1 VFVRCGLRLIFQ
13 SPCLIVGSQ
22 TLDVVAVW
30 AVAAEG
36 VFIEQTLDSAAGADL
51 VGDSLGANRPTH
63 FAMPAAAENDRRSGH
78 AGRQQAHGPQPPGT
92 LGFLRVLILLGFHH
106 KPFGLLF
113 RICRF
118 RAQGNHPM
126 VG

>member
-1 VFVRCGLRLIFQ
+1 MLFRCGLRLIFQ
-13 SPCLIVGSQ
+13 SPGLIVGNQ
-22 TLDVVAVW
+22 TLNVVAVW
-30 AVAAEG
+30 AVAAEC
-36 VFIEQTLDSAAGADL
+36 VFIEQALDATAGADL

-63 FAMPAAAENDRRSGH
+63 FAVPAPPQHDGCASH

-92 LGFLRVLILLGFHH
+92 LGFFRILILLGIHH